1 MSLEDQY
8 DAWVRGLMGGK
19 KYAATSKQAE
29 EASDAVQQMQASLD
43 ALTAAQKRQSAA
55 GSALDAVQK
64 AGAATAESVRKMSS
78 ELTRSLHQDG
88 LLGGTTAA
96 PTAEPKNAD
105 KPVNTD
111 FGGAADKIKAQVL
124 GQDAFVSALVKA
136 FRRPFV
142 MGTAGDTGRAR
153 NLMLLCGPNG
163 TGRHYAL
170 TCAVEELAGR
180 GILRSAAI
188 ERMDLSL
195 YPGPAQEKLF
205 LQDLYAALQSDA
217 EVLAFDH
224 YEGCAANYLN
234 MLSTLAIEGT
244 LSLSSRYVL
253 QRGILVDVGTAL
265 APGAIGELTAGGKYF
280 VFFSNKDE
288 AALADTFG
296 ARFVDALAGDV
307 CRTQAFTPEA
317 LAAVAAREL
326 NWLAQRVRK
335 QCGLALSM
343 GADVRD
349 LLAAQY
355 GKTTGMQAMRDYCET
370 AYRALAEYVLDA
382 EEPPADG
389 TPAVLTAADGKLLL
403 SVNGG
408 EPFDLLALLPQQYR
422 GDVDAVEAEL
432 DEIVGLAEVKNY
444 VRDIAKNVQA
454 QQRRKAQ
461 GLKVAEVNM
470 HMIFTGNPGTG
481 KTTIARILAK
491 YLKAI
496 GALRGGQLVEVTR
509 ADLVGRYVGH
519 TAPLTNTVIQSA
531 LGGVLFI
538 DEAYSLYRG
547 GEDSFGLEAI
557 DTLVK
562 GIEDNR
568 GDLVVI
574 LAGYTREMQLFLS
587 ANSGLAS
594 RFPNQIE
601 FPDYTGEELYRITLS
616 IAKSKGYHL
625 DESCRDVL
633 IQWYD
638 EQQAADAATNGN
650 GRMARNVLEKA
661 ILNQAKRLIAD
672 ADADLALLLP
682 GDFELD

>member
-1 MSLEDQY
+1 M
-8 DAWVRGLMGGK
+8 
-19 KYAATSKQAE
+19 T
-29 EASDAVQQMQASLD
+29 AV
-43 ALTAAQKRQSAA
+43 
-55 GSALDAVQK
+55 
-64 AGAATAESVRKMSS
+64 
-78 ELTRSLHQDG
+78 
-88 LLGGTTAA
+88 
-96 PTAEPKNAD
+96 
-105 KPVNTD
+105 
-111 FGGAADKIKAQVL
+111 
-124 GQDAFVSALVKA
+124 VKA

-142 MGTAGDTGRAR
+142 LGTVADTDRAR
-153 NLMLLCGPNG
+153 NLMLLCGAEG

-170 TCAVEELAGR
+170 HCVVEELASR
-180 GILRSAAI
+180 NILHSASI
-188 ERMDLSL
+188 ETLDLAL

-234 MLSTLAIEGT
+234 MLATLSIEGT
-244 LSLSSRYVL
+244 LALSNRYVL

-265 APGAIGELTAGGKYF
+265 APGAIGELQAGGKYF
-280 VFFSNKDE
+280 VFFSHKGED
-288 AALADTFG
+288 ALAETFG
-296 ARFVDALAGDV
+296 ARFVDAVAGDI
-307 CRTQAFTPEA
+307 CRTQPFTPEA

-326 NWLAQRVRK
+326 NELAQRVRR
-335 QCGLALSM
+335 QCGLALTM
-343 GADVRD
+343 GSDVRD

-355 GKTTGMQAMRDYCET
+355 GKTRGMQAMQDYCET
-370 AYRALAEYVLDA
+370 LYKAIAEYLLDA
-382 EEPPADG
+382 DSIPADG
-389 TPAVLTAADGKLLL
+389 TPALLTVRDARVYMAVK
-403 SVNGG
+403 GG
-408 EPFDLLALLPQQYR
+408 EPMDLLALLPQQYR

-432 DEIVGLAEVKNY
+432 SAIVGLEEVKEY

-461 GLKVAEVNM
+461 GLQVADVNM

-481 KTTIARILAK
+481 KTTIARILSK

-519 TAPLTNTVIQSA
+519 TAPLTNSVIQSA

-562 GIEDNR
+562 GIEDHRN
-568 GDLVVI
+568 DLVVI
-574 LAGYTREMQLFLS
+574 LAGYTREMELFLS

-601 FPDYTGEELYRITLS
+601 FPDYTGEELYRILLS
-616 IAKSKGYHL
+616 LARGKGYVL
-625 DESCRDVL
+625 DESCREPLTAWFDRK
-633 IQWYD
+633 
-638 EQQAADAATNGN
+638 QAEDAATNGN
-650 GRMARNVLEKA
+650 GRMARNALEKA
-661 ILNQAKRLIAD
+661 ILNQSKRLIAD
-672 ADADLALLLP
+672 PDASLELLLP
-682 GDFELD
+682 GDFELE